1 MKRWTIQSIDEEE
14 KQVIKN
20 LQNALGIDQL
30 IARLLVLRGI
40 NSFSEAKAF
49 FRPSL
54 ADLHHPF
61 LMKDMDKAVNRILQ
75 ALQRQER
82 IMVYGDYDVDG
93 TTAVSLVYG
102 FLKNHTSNLI
112 TYIPDRY
119 KEGYGVSV
127 QGIDWAKENNV
138 SLIIALDCGIK
149 AIEKVDY
156 AREKGIDFIIADH
169 HKPGDEVPK
178 AVAILNPK
186 QVDCSYPYKELCG
199 CGVGFKLIQAL
210 TERMDLPQQ
219 QLLNYLDLVVVAI
232 AADNAS

>member
-75 ALQRQER
+75 ALQHQEK

-102 FLKNHTSNLI
+102 FLKNHTPNLI

-149 AIEKVDY
+149 AIEKV
-156 AREKGIDFIIADH
+156 
-169 HKPGDEVPK
+169 
-178 AVAILNPK
+178 K
-186 QVDCSYPYKELCG
+186 QQWEDTL
-199 CGVGFKLIQAL
+199 
-210 TERMDLPQQ
+210 
-219 QLLNYLDLVVVAI
+219 
-232 AADNAS
+232 